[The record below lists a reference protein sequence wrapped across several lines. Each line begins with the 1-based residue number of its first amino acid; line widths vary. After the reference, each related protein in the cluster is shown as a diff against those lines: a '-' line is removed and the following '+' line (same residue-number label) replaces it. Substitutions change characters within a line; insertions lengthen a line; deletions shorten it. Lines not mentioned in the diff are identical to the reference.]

1 MSRILKRIAAGV
13 AIAGV
18 AALLLAAGGYAAGAR
33 VNTTKSIPVGLYW
46 TSSAPVEKG
55 AYVLFCPPQLG
66 VFDDAKERG
75 YIGAGFCQGG
85 YGYMMKRVLA
95 AKDDAVAVADDG
107 VRVNGEQQLG
117 AAQMATLGGDGE
129 GLALE
134 AGADGAKLLLL
145 AGEPIDEPVV
155 GYGPFVMNS
164 REQIEQAIADFNA
177 GRFGRM

>member
-13 AIAGV
+13 VIAGV

-75 YIGAGFCQGG
+75 YIGAGFCPGD

-95 AKDDAVAVADDG
+95 AKNDAITIADEG
-107 VRVNGEQQLG
+107 VRVNGELLPHSAPIQADRNGRPLPRFP
-117 AAQMATLGGDGE
+117 AERFTLGGSE
-129 GLALE
+129 
-134 AGADGAKLLLL
+134 LLLMSDVS
-145 AGEPIDEPVV
+145 GTSFDGRYFGPIHR
-155 GYGPFVMNS
+155 S
-164 REQIEQAIADFNA
+164 QIKGVIRGVFTW
-177 GRFGRM
+177 